1 MGKNGKISIHVIGV
15 VIQMNKLRDNMEA
28 CEKCKK
34 SLCRFENCKFLH
46 IGNCRYCHPEY
57 HDEEYI
63 PLILENIDDWIT
75 KSITARDHREISM
88 GYDAKIDWFIKYQ
101 PNEFE
106 IIIELFEHM
115 IATDVE
121 VVNTRGEALGLQKY
135 WNWVRDHNIALVEQ
149 KTILWR
155 IYETEGRRED
165 TKNQAMALHHLRK
178 FVLDEEENSE
188 DEILHYLTLS
198 SSIES
203 EIKNENYAEYVG
215 SLVSFLFN
223 CTFDVSDK
231 LDSIVEVAISKIE
244 DDFIRDLYM
253 TCFSSRKLDRSE
265 HFGEGIFSLS
275 VPTENSEVLFQEN
288 ITLLMISPHAEPNMP
303 ISNDS
308 LMVFDLAN
316 VVNLLSRKYYIS
328 NPFDKFIDFLDE
340 EVDNKTVYLVTTHG
354 IICEYPN
361 FINQIVFDS
370 RFKIIIPMLRNNL
383 SQDISFVAIARSSSD
398 SIIVTDDRLRSEQEI
413 YPEWVEENIVKSL
426 RRFKVTKKG
435 FRLR

>member
-1 MGKNGKISIHVIGV
+1 MMIREYMVQSEK
-15 VIQMNKLRDNMEA
+15 
-28 CEKCKK
+28 CEKCEK

-46 IGNCRYCHPEY
+46 TGNCRYCHPEY

-63 PLILENIDDWIT
+63 PLILENIDDWIV

-101 PNEFE
+101 PNEFKT
-106 IIIELFEHM
+106 IIGLFEHM

-135 WNWVRDHNIALVEQ
+135 WNWVRNHNVVSVDQ
-149 KTILWR
+149 KNILWR
-155 IYETEGRRED
+155 IYETEGRRENK
-165 TKNQAMALHHLRK
+165 KNQAMTLHHLRK
-178 FVLDEEENSE
+178 FVLVDGENSE

-203 EIKNENYAEYVG
+203 EINNENYVEYVG
-215 SLVSFLFN
+215 SILSFLFN
-223 CTFDVSDK
+223 CTFDASDK

-244 DDFIRDLYM
+244 DEFIRDLYL
-253 TCFSSRKLDRSE
+253 TCFSSRKHDRTE
-265 HFGEGIFSLS
+265 HFGGGIFSLS
-275 VPTENSEVLFQEN
+275 VPTENSEILFQKN
-288 ITLLMISPHAEPNMP
+288 ITLLMISPHTEPNIP

-308 LMVFDLAN
+308 LLVIDLAN
-316 VVNLLSRKYYIS
+316 VLNLLSRKYYRIS
-328 NPFDKFIDFLDE
+328 NPFEKFIDFLDG
-340 EVDNKTVYLVTTHG
+340 EVDNKTVYLVATHG

-370 RFKIIIPMLRNNL
+370 RFNIIIPMLRNNL

-398 SIIVTDDRLRSEQEI
+398 SIIVTNDQLRSEQEI
-413 YPEWVEENIVKSL
+413 YPGWVEENIIKSL
-426 RRFKVTKKG
+426 RRFKVTENG
-435 FRLR
+435 FMLR